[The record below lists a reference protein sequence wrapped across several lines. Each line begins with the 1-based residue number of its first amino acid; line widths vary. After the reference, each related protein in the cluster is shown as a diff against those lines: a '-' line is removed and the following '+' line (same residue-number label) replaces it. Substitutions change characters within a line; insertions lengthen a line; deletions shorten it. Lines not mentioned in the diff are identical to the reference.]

1 MSSLDA
7 KQQTKR
13 MKSLQKIQ
21 KEHPLS
27 AKAERL
33 QDAQAEA
40 KRKKYTEAL
49 FKGEQKDKLRVAKSI
64 LKGAPAK
71 EQVAQVTK
79 HKHVKF
85 ADSSGFADYDHRDRS
100 DPKDPWYGA
109 QSGTFWNGKRW
120 VDHPVTHLDELLG
133 PKPEAPAQTVP
144 VVHKA
149 REVAKPPEHIMHLH
163 PDERMERSETRYADN
178 HPDYVPVSRL
188 SWDEHAIARM
198 EGRPITSHAGVEK
211 PPHEADPPQ
220 TAVKVI

>member
-1 MSSLDA
+1 M
-7 KQQTKR
+7 
-13 MKSLQKIQ
+13 
-21 KEHPLS
+21 
-27 AKAERL
+27 AKA
-33 QDAQAEA
+33 
-40 KRKKYTEAL
+40 
-49 FKGEQKDKLRVAKSI
+49 I
-64 LKGAPAK
+64 LKGAPSK
-71 EQVAQVTK
+71 EHVAQVTK

-85 ADSSGFADYDHRDRS
+85 AEDLRDRRSSKPSVADSPGFEDYDHRDRS
-100 DPKDPWYGA
+100 DPKDPWYG
-109 QSGTFWNGKRW
+109 SLDGTFWDGKRW

-163 PDERMERSETRYADN
+163 PDERMERSETRYSDN

>member
-1 MSSLDA
+1 M
-7 KQQTKR
+7 
-13 MKSLQKIQ
+13 
-21 KEHPLS
+21 
-27 AKAERL
+27 
-33 QDAQAEA
+33 
-40 KRKKYTEAL
+40 
-49 FKGEQKDKLRVAKSI
+49 
-64 LKGAPAK
+64 
-71 EQVAQVTK
+71 
-79 HKHVKF
+79 
-85 ADSSGFADYDHRDRS
+85 
-100 DPKDPWYGA
+100 
-109 QSGTFWNGKRW
+109 
-120 VDHPVTHLDELLG
+120 DHPVTHLDELLG

-163 PDERMERSETRYADN
+163 PDERMERSETSYADK